1 MMRIDPEIKKEAQ
14 LIVRE
19 RAKSNNFSH
28 ILQNN
33 SLVQAAAN

>member
-1 MMRIDPEIKKEAQ
+1 MRIDPEIKKEAK

-28 ILQNN
+28 MLQNN
-33 SLVQAAAN
+33 SLVQAVAN